1 MKKLNKVLV
10 MVIAAI
16 MTLAMSATAFAAT
29 QTKALSPADADN
41 ATITIN
47 NPANG
52 ETYSLYKLFDATVS
66 TDGQIS
72 YQGTVPSGLSAYFK
86 ADANGYISPIGEIVV
101 TDASGKVTDTK
112 MTDGLKTALETWA
125 KGTASAKVIEEV
137 SDGSEALEFTGLPY
151 GYYVMITTHKSDKV
165 GDAEAKSLISVTST
179 KPNAVINDKNVNKP
193 SADKEADG
201 VAYNIGDTITYTATF
216 DAPNY
221 MPSTA
226 DDAKDGDSEQVV
238 SYTIKDTLPSFLSNV
253 QVTKVEIK
261 QPGVATNVELDT
273 TNLQFGATTK
283 SFDVPWVEET
293 VPTENHKYTS
303 KYKAGSQIIVT
314 YTAKLTAEAN
324 VGAANKNK
332 ISIMPN
338 VDRGN
343 DTPPGPYQEKDEWN
357 AEATIYTHA
366 AALQKKANSED
377 GDNLAG
383 AEFSFKGLIVT
394 GVPGFYT
401 VVSYDPKSTA
411 DGTVM
416 KCDANGQLII
426 AGVAADATTPVK
438 LVGTETKAPEGFNK
452 IEGTFELTTIVMST
466 QTTTNW
472 ENKTTYYDADGNI
485 VDEVTTGGSSIT
497 RREITSISDI
507 PATSI
512 QKVVNKQGVELPG
525 TGGIGTTIFYIL
537 GSLLVVG
544 CGIVL
549 ISRKRMEN
557 NK

>member
-1 MKKLNKVLV
+1 MKKLNKVFVLV
-10 MVIAAI
+10 MAVI
-16 MTLAMSATAFAAT
+16 MTLAMSASVFAQTVPAT
-29 QTKALSPADADN
+29 TPDDDN

-66 TDGQIS
+66 ADGSKIS
-72 YQGTVPSGLSAYFK
+72 YQGTIPDALKTYFEPVSEGSSYVQPK
-86 ADANGYISPIGEIVV
+86 DAAWKDATTK
-101 TDASGKVTDTK
+101 TDMS
-112 MTDGLKTALETWA
+112 DGLKAALETWA
-125 KGTASAKVIEEV
+125 KATSGAKEAEAV
-137 SDGSEALEFTGLPY
+137 SDGTVLNFTKLPY
-151 GYYVMITTHKSDKV
+151 GYYVMITSHKSDPV
-165 GDAEAKSLISVTST
+165 GDAEAKAAITVTST
-179 KPNAVINDKNVNKP
+179 KPNATINDKNINKP
-193 SADKEADG
+193 SADKVVNG

-226 DDAKDGDSEQVV
+226 ANAKEGDSEQVV
-238 SYTIKDTLPSFLSNV
+238 SYTIKDTLPDFLSNV

-273 TNLQFGATTK
+273 TGLQFDTTTK
-283 SFDVPWVEET
+283 SFEVPWVDET
-293 VPTENHKYTS
+293 VPTDNHKYTS
-303 KYKAGSQIIVT
+303 TYKAGSQIIVT
-314 YTAKLTAEAN
+314 YTAVLTAKAK
-324 VGAANKNK
+324 VGAGNVNT

-338 VDRGN
+338 VDRG
-343 DTPPGPYQEKDEWN
+343 TKEPYQDRDEWSDD
-357 AEATIYTHA
+357 ATIYTHA
-366 AALQKKANSED
+366 AALQKKANSTT

-416 KCDANGQLII
+416 KCDADGQLII
-426 AGVAADATTPVK
+426 AGVAADSEHPIK

-452 IEGTFELTTIVMST
+452 IEGTFELTTIVMSKE
-466 QTTTNW
+466 TTTTHGSR
-472 ENKTTYYDADGNI
+472 TTYYDAEGNI
-485 VDEVTTGGSSIT
+485 VDKEEESASSTT
-497 RREITSISDI
+497 REEITNISDI